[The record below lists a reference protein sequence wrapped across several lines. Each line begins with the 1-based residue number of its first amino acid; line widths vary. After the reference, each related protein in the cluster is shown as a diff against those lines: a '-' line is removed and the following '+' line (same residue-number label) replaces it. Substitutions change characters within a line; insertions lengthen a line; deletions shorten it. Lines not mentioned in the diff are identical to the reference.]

1 MRPSR
6 TILVPR
12 RVPGRSRGAAIISVL
27 LTVVLATV
35 IISAMVLRQHVTVR
49 SVDNRIA
56 LTQTRWAERAAIDWA
71 KVILANDPPNVDHAS
86 DIWAPAVAETR
97 LDETVTAGAKIDDDA
112 RAATLS
118 GQIFDAQARFNVS
131 ALARIG
137 EDGMPTID
145 TTRLAILERLL
156 THIGQPAAFA
166 SAIAARVLAATPK
179 PGATEVASALPLTRI
194 ADLRSV
200 RGMREDTLEA
210 LDPYLSF
217 LPTAHGVP
225 QINLN
230 TAPAEL
236 IAAALDIDLGQARQ
250 LVDRRETK
258 VYGDLKQ
265 FGGDIVPP
273 VETLDGNVLSVNSRF
288 FIVRGLIRL
297 GRVES
302 FSETLLERESNKRVT
317 VIWQRRL

>member
-1 MRPSR
+1 MWR
-6 TILVPR
+6 
-12 RVPGRSRGAAIISVL
+12 
-27 LTVVLATV
+27 LATCS
-35 IISAMVLRQHVTVR
+35 IPCACVR
-49 SVDNRIA
+49 FKPSF
-56 LTQTRWAERAAIDWA
+56 L
-71 KVILANDPPNVDHAS
+71 P
-86 DIWAPAVAETR
+86 VAC
-97 LDETVTAGAKIDDDA
+97 LI
-112 RAATLS
+112 
-118 GQIFDAQARFNVS
+118 
-131 ALARIG
+131 
-137 EDGMPTID
+137 
-145 TTRLAILERLL
+145 
-156 THIGQPAAFA
+156 
-166 SAIAARVLAATPK
+166 
-179 PGATEVASALPLTRI
+179 
-194 ADLRSV
+194 
-200 RGMREDTLEA
+200 
-210 LDPYLSF
+210 
-217 LPTAHGVP
+217 LPTAHGAP

-273 VETLDGNVLSVNSRF
+273 VATLDGNVLSVNSRF